1 MTLKYP
7 VNYIAIT
14 QYFKKGVHNG
24 LDLGW
29 SNLHGGMNQ
38 PIYAPADGVVVNVR
52 SDYNKTDTSGGSY
65 GNYVKIK
72 HNDSVSTLCAHMK
85 YGSVKLKIGDTVKQ
99 GEQIGVMGAT
109 GHAIGN
115 HVHYEVFLNNTKVNP
130 EEYTYV
136 YPGQITS
143 SDPNAIKG
151 LLYYTPVPTPTPDP
165 TIEPKPEPTL
175 EPTPEPVPDPKDKII
190 ENLQKQIQEQNDKIN
205 LQAKEIAALKEQ
217 INEDENYKFTYK
229 VLTTSLYEIK
239 LNEGETLL
247 IK

>member
-29 SNLHGGMNQ
+29 SNAHGGMNQ

-52 SDYNKTDTSGGSY
+52 SDYNQTDASGGSY

-85 YGSVKLKIGDTVKQ
+85 YGSVTLKIGDPVKQ
-99 GEQIGVMGAT
+99 GDQIGLMGAT
-109 GHAIGN
+109 GHATGN
-115 HVHYEVFLNNTKVNP
+115 HCHYEVFLNNTKVNP

-136 YPGQITS
+136 FPGQITS
-143 SDPNAIKG
+143 SDPNATQG
-151 LLYYTPVPTPTPDP
+151 LLYYTPTPDPEPTPTP
-165 TIEPKPEPTL
+165 EP
-175 EPTPEPVPDPKDKII
+175 DAKDEII
-190 ENLQKQIQEQNDKIN
+190 EDLQKQIQEQNDKIN
-205 LQAKEIAALKEQ
+205 LQQKEITALKEQ
-217 INEDENYKFTYK
+217 LNEQEEAIFTYSVQK
-229 VLTTSLYEIK
+229 TSLYEIK
-239 LNEGETLL
+239 LNEGETLI